1 MQKSMKI
8 RFLLTGR
15 CTARCKY
22 CHNEGQSKPAPMLS
36 LQTINY
42 MLAELEAHNLRPQE
56 IILSG
61 GEPTLHKELAAVA
74 KRCKETGAYL
84 SMNSHGGH
92 PERLLAALPYLDEL
106 KLHVD
111 SFHPRIQMESM
122 GIPLDKV
129 RESIALSQQHHVRIL
144 ANHPVQDWA
153 SARHFIRAARIA
165 GIDCKL
171 IDLLGQPSQGG
182 GVDRMPWRQEGYIR
196 VDQQSWL
203 HVDGEHR
210 MYTRQCGAEFNAG
223 DGSLF
228 VGTDGIRRSLEGP
241 VIGYPENFSVARLMP
256 DIEKTGQPLNHQSC
270 RPNFIVR
277 KWFPKQQ
284 YLPTVIHASF

>member
-1 MQKSMKI
+1 
-8 RFLLTGR
+8 
-15 CTARCKY
+15 
-22 CHNEGQSKPAPMLS
+22 MLS
-36 LQTINY
+36 LQTIDHI
-42 MLAELEAHNLRPQE
+42 LAELEAHNLRPQE

-171 IDLLGQPSQGG
+171 IDLLSQPSQGG
-182 GVDRMPWRQEGYIR
+182 GVDHMPWRQEGYIR

-203 HVDGEHR
+203 HADGEHR

-241 VIGYPENFSVARLMP
+241 SIGHPENFSVEMLMA
-256 DIEKTGQPLNHQSC
+256 DAEKTGYFLHSQSG
-270 RPNFIVR
+270 RTETIAVVRFPNQR
-277 KWFPKQQ
+277 S
-284 YLPTVIHASF
+284 LPTALHASF